1 MDETV
6 PEQNKLQISKADTY
20 CVNKVYIYW
29 VYCAGI
35 TISSF
40 NTIFLFERN
49 IYLAILVK
57 VKL

>member
-1 MDETV
+1 MDVAV
-6 PEQNKLQISKADTY
+6 PDQNGLHISKVDT
-20 CVNKVYIYW
+20 CC
-29 VYCAGI
+29 VYCACI

-40 NTIFLFERN
+40 NTIFMFERN